1 MKMIVLQFQL
11 QLCHSSLTTY
21 DFNKKDQQTMFSDK
35 ILALQSSL
43 DLGQKVIR
51 NGKFPRKITLLP
63 TQS

>member
-11 QLCHSSLTTY
+11 QFYHSSLTTY
-21 DFNKKDQQTMFSDK
+21 DFNKKDQQTIFSDK

-51 NGKFPRKITLLP
+51 NGNFPRKITLLP

>member
-1 MKMIVLQFQL
+1 MI
-11 QLCHSSLTTY
+11 
-21 DFNKKDQQTMFSDK
+21 NKKDQQTMFSDK

-51 NGKFPRKITLLP
+51 NGKFQRKITLLP

>member
-1 MKMIVLQFQL
+1 MILI
-11 QLCHSSLTTY
+11 
-21 DFNKKDQQTMFSDK
+21 KKDQQTMFSDK